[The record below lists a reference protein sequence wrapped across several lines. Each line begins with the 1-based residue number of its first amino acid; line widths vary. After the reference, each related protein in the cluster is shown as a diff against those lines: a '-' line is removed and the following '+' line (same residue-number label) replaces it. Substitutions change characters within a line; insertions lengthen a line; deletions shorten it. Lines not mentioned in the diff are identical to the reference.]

1 MPTHTD
7 NRHYGNSV
15 VDSTITIDNF
25 NQVDGINPESI
36 LTFIPTVHDLSAQVL
51 GTNKEFTLN
60 PPLAQGTQ
68 NMFVVFLDGVQLV
81 RATSLGE
88 SDFYIRDDLASFV
101 LGDDMPTPSQG
112 STVVAIYIERNIV

>member
-36 LTFIPTVHDLSAQVL
+36 LSFIPTVHDLSAQVL
-51 GTNKEFTLN
+51 GTNKEFTLS

-68 NMFVVFLDGVQLV
+68 NMFVLFLDGVQQV
-81 RATSLGE
+81 RATTLGE
-88 SDFYIRDDLASFV
+88 SDFYIREDLSSFV
-101 LGDDMPTPSQG
+101 LGDNLPTPPQG
-112 STVVAIYIERNIV
+112 SAIVAIYIERNIV